1 MNIRVATVSLSLS
14 VQSHRGVI
22 ADHRFLLRCRL
33 TTCPSPRPSLLGP
46 PSSLTFARTASC
58 LICRL
63 GMQNANIINLPE
75 NYTFK
80 YCASPLLSA
89 SSSTELTPLPFIR
102 PSCCL
107 QTSTT
112 P

>member
-1 MNIRVATVSLSLS
+1 MNIRVATVSPSLS

-22 ADHRFLLRCRL
+22 AEPLPPPLQIDDMSVASPLL
-33 TTCPSPRPSLLGP
+33 PRPVALV
-46 PSSLTFARTASC
+46 LTFARTASC

-89 SSSTELTPLPFIR
+89 SSSAELTPSPFIR
-102 PSCCL
+102 PPCCL